1 MRLLALTPIHVP
13 DAEVAR
19 RQARYD
25 AIAPPGVTVVV
36 RRPEADLPRELGSA
50 AQIEASDAAL
60 LAAYAAEPAAD
71 WDGFLPDCVLDPAV
85 HAAGSLPVPI
95 HGIGRLTMHALAGA
109 GLTWRGVARNEPIA
123 RELDRLAERYG
134 VDTDGPTSVLE
145 LSVEEIAD
153 DAGWGSAL
161 SAAVADLGCDAV
173 LNGCS
178 AVDVRAP
185 ARGPV
190 VVDPTAL
197 ALRVLAD
204 VTGVRVL
211 EGTA

>member
-13 DAEVAR
+13 AAEVAR

-25 AIAPPGVTVVV
+25 AIAPAGIEVVV
-36 RRPEADLPRELGSA
+36 RRPGGDLPRELGSPDDVA
-50 AQIEASDAAL
+50 ASDAAL
-60 LAAYAAEPAAD
+60 LAAYAAEPADD
-71 WDGFLPDCVLDPAV
+71 WDGYLPDCVLDPAV
-85 HAAGSLPVPI
+85 HAADTLPVPV
-95 HGIGRLTMHALAGA
+95 HGIGRLAMHALAGA

-134 VDTDGPTSVLE
+134 VATDGPAAVLS

-161 SAAVADLGCDAV
+161 ASAVADLGCDAV

-185 ARGPV
+185 GRGPV

-204 VTGVRVL
+204 VHGVR
-211 EGTA
+211 GAA

>member
-13 DAEVAR
+13 DAEVTR

-25 AIAPPGVTVVV
+25 AIAPAGVTVVV
-36 RRPEADLPRELGSA
+36 RRPEGELPRELGSA
-50 AQIEASDAAL
+50 ADIAASDAAL
-60 LAAYAAEPAAD
+60 LSAYAAEPAGH
-71 WDGFLPDCVLDPAV
+71 WDGYIPDCVLDPAV
-85 HAAGSLPVPI
+85 HAATSLPVPI
-95 HGIGRLTMHALAGA
+95 HGIGRLAMHALAGA
-109 GLTWRGVARNEPIA
+109 GLAWRGVARNEPIA
-123 RELDRLAERYG
+123 HELDRLAASYG
-134 VDTDGPTSVLE
+134 VPTDGPTTVLS
-145 LSVEEIAD
+145 LSVEQIAD

-161 SAAVADLGCDAV
+161 STAVADLGCDAV

-185 ARGPV
+185 GRGPV

-204 VTGVRVL
+204 VSGVR
-211 EGTA
+211 GAA

>member
-1 MRLLALTPIHVP
+1 VRLLALTPIHVP

-25 AIAPPGVTVVV
+25 AIVPPGVAVVV
-36 RRPEADLPRELGSA
+36 RRPEGELPRELGTPA
-50 AQIEASDAAL
+50 DVEASDVAL
-60 LAAYAAEPAAD
+60 LAAYAAEPAGD

-85 HAAGSLPVPI
+85 HAADALPVPI
-95 HGIGRLTMHALAGA
+95 HGIGRLAMHALAGA
-109 GLTWRGVARNEPIA
+109 GLVWRGVARNEPIA
-123 RELDRLAERYG
+123 RELDRLAAHYG
-134 VDTDGPTSVLE
+134 VATDGPAMVLS

-161 SAAVADLGCDAV
+161 ATAVAGLGCDAV

-185 ARGPV
+185 GRGPA

-204 VTGVRVL
+204 VSGVRVL

>member
-25 AIAPPGVTVVV
+25 LIAPAGIEVVV
-36 RRPEADLPRELGSA
+36 RRPDAGLPRELGSA
-50 AQIEASDAAL
+50 DDVAASDAAL
-60 LAAYAAEPAAD
+60 LAAYAAEPAD
-71 WDGFLPDCVLDPAV
+71 GWDGYLPDCVLDPAV
-85 HAAGSLPVPI
+85 HAADTLPVPI
-95 HGIGRLTMHALAGA
+95 HGIGRLAMHALAGA
-109 GLTWRGVARNEPIA
+109 GLTWRSVARNEPIA
-123 RELDRLAERYG
+123 DELDRLADRYG
-134 VDTDGPTSVLE
+134 LATDGPTSVLS

-161 SAAVADLGCDAV
+161 AAAVADLGCDAV

-178 AVDVRAP
+178 AVDVRGP
-185 ARGPV
+185 GRGPL

-204 VTGVRVL
+204 VHGVR
-211 EGTA
+211 GAA